1 MILNISDISK
11 EYDGKPVLKGISFH
25 IEAHEKTALIG
36 MNGAGKSTLLK
47 IIMGLEEADRGSVVL
62 SRDITTG
69 YLAQHQ
75 DLKGEQTIYQELLG
89 VRRELLELSDS
100 IRKTENMMACLE
112 GEELQ
117 DAMERYARMT
127 EEFERNGGYSYK
139 SEVTGVL
146 RGLGFEE
153 EEFGRKIHE
162 LSGGQKTRVALGRL
176 LLTAPDLILLDEPTN
191 HLDMHSIEWLETYL
205 INYRGAV
212 LIVSHDRYFLN
223 RVVTKVV
230 EIENGISYTYRGNYD
245 AYSVKKEQQRKA
257 AYAAWLNAERE
268 RKHQE
273 DVIAR
278 LKSFNREKSIR
289 RAESREKLLQKMET
303 PEKPA
308 ELADS
313 MKLRFTP
320 GKESGRDVL
329 SVENL
334 SMSYP
339 GLPLFRDISFE
350 IKKGEH
356 VAIIGDNGTGKSTL
370 LKILNGVLAPDSG
383 EYRYGTNVFEGYYDQ
398 EMQVLDD
405 RKTIFGEISD
415 DYPYMTNT
423 EIRTK
428 LAAFLFIGEDVFKP
442 ISALSGGERARV
454 SLCKLMLSDANF
466 LMLDEPTNHLDI
478 SSREVLESAVRAYEG
493 TVLYVSHDRYFI
505 NRTAHRILDLTH
517 RKLLN
522 YIGNYDYYLE
532 KKEDVERAALGAEE
546 VSAEIRSESAARLDW
561 KAQKEKDAKERKRK
575 NDLARLEAKIEDLEK
590 EDAEIDQ
597 LFEDSEIAGNPEK
610 LTELSIRKD
619 ELARQIEAAYEEW
632 DALQD

>member
-308 ELADS
+308 DLADS

-423 EIRTK
+423 EIRSK

-546 VSAEIRSESAARLDW
+546 VSAEVRSESAARLDW

-575 NDLARLEAKIEDLEK
+575 NDLVRLEAKIEALEK
-590 EDAEIDQ
+590 EDAEIDRM
-597 LFEDSEIAGNPEK
+597 FEDSEIAGNPEK

>member
-370 LKILNGVLAPDSG
+370 LKILNGVLTPDSG

-575 NDLARLEAKIEDLEK
+575 NDLVRLEAKIEALEK

>member
-329 SVENL
+329 SVE
-334 SMSYP
+334 
-339 GLPLFRDISFE
+339 
-350 IKKGEH
+350 
-356 VAIIGDNGTGKSTL
+356 
-370 LKILNGVLAPDSG
+370 
-383 EYRYGTNVFEGYYDQ
+383 
-398 EMQVLDD
+398 
-405 RKTIFGEISD
+405 
-415 DYPYMTNT
+415 
-423 EIRTK
+423 
-428 LAAFLFIGEDVFKP
+428 
-442 ISALSGGERARV
+442 
-454 SLCKLMLSDANF
+454 
-466 LMLDEPTNHLDI
+466 
-478 SSREVLESAVRAYEG
+478 
-493 TVLYVSHDRYFI
+493 
-505 NRTAHRILDLTH
+505 
-517 RKLLN
+517 
-522 YIGNYDYYLE
+522 
-532 KKEDVERAALGAEE
+532 
-546 VSAEIRSESAARLDW
+546 
-561 KAQKEKDAKERKRK
+561 
-575 NDLARLEAKIEDLEK
+575 
-590 EDAEIDQ
+590 
-597 LFEDSEIAGNPEK
+597 
-610 LTELSIRKD
+610 
-619 ELARQIEAAYEEW
+619 
-632 DALQD
+632 